1 MTVPVLFL
9 AIVELAENDSV
20 SPFGRDSEKLPSPVA
35 TPNFLSS
42 PRHRHWLPV
51 RLGCAGSSFL
61 FGRTVT
67 ALGAAF
73 GADNALLKYGTSV
86 SAGLLQ
92 TCISPVW
99 RQASFRRD
107 AISRLHA

>member
-73 GADNALLKYGTSV
+73 GADNAAAEIRHVSFSRIAPDLYQPGMAASV
-86 SAGLLQ
+86 IQ
-92 TCISPVW
+92 T
-99 RQASFRRD
+99 
-107 AISRLHA
+107 